1 MDGKLITN
9 AINAISH
16 DIFTYVN
23 LQYYRE
29 NPKLLLDKAKEVVM
43 KHKDEPTS
51 LCYKKCGTN
60 TIAVIYTTK
69 DTGKEVVLLTVTVA
83 KHLSMNLIDNLVL
96 FSTHGIT
103 KSLIFHCE
111 KDSRRNTI
119 TDKFIVRYKHLGCNR
134 AIIGK
139 NIQFISM
146 IIERGKNSLPMISS
160 QKGIEEFNVKC
171 DKFIEKGFDND
182 QATFDNLSKLSL
194 ELTESRSLNVERLK
208 YD

>member
-60 TIAVIYTTK
+60 TIVVIYTTK
-69 DTGKEVVLLTVTVA
+69 DTGKEVVLLTITVA

-96 FSTHGIT
+96 FSTHGLT

-119 TDKFIVRYKHLGCNR
+119 TNKFITRYKHLGCNR
-134 AIIGK
+134 AIVGK

-146 IIERGKNSLPMISS
+146 VVERSKNSLPMISS
-160 QKGIEEFNVKC
+160 QKGIELFNAKC
-171 DKFIEKGFDND
+171 DRFIKKGFDKD
-182 QATFDNLSKLSL
+182 QATFVNLEKLSL
-194 ELTESRSLNVERLK
+194 ELTDFRVSNLG
-208 YD
+208 DD